1 MNSLTLELLD
11 GCSARRINGIASL
24 VAEDA
29 SGQFG
34 IQPRHEAM
42 VTVLSP
48 GLLRYRCNS
57 GAWQY
62 LACAGGPLVCRGNV
76 VNIVSARFVTAEH
89 EGELTAQLDR
99 MRSTEHELRAL
110 DREAQAELERAL
122 MKRLREWSEA
132 RRP

>member
-1 MNSLTLELLD
+1 MNAITLELLD
-11 GCSARRINGIASL
+11 GCSAKHIDGIASL

-42 VTVLSP
+42 VTVLLP
-48 GLLRYRCNS
+48 GLLRYRRDS
-57 GAWQY
+57 DAWQY
-62 LACAGGPLVCRGNV
+62 LACAGGALVCRSNV
-76 VNIVSARFVTAEH
+76 VSIVSPRFVTAEH
-89 EGELTAQLDR
+89 EDQLTSQLDR

-122 MKRLREWSEA
+122 MKRLRE
-132 RRP
+132 